1 MQAILIIDKMTDL
14 LHNVWENFLLFTLM
28 YVSSEK
34 KVDLKNMLICLSP
47 PQKKKQASPYLSA
60 SKNFKNCS
68 APTF

>member
-34 KVDLKNMLICLSP
+34 KVDLKNIYAHLP
-47 PQKKKQASPYLSA
+47 
-60 SKNFKNCS
+60 
-68 APTF
+68 